1 MPDDFRASITNPD
14 AKDAY
19 PIATFTWLLI
29 PERINDPAK
38 LRAIKDFL
46 NWALTTGQGLT
57 SALDYAKLPSALIA
71 KEKTVIAK
79 IK

>member
-1 MPDDFRASITNPD
+1 MPDDFRVSITNPP

-29 PERINDPAK
+29 PEHMEDAAK

-46 NWALTTGQGLT
+46 NWALTTGQGYAQ
-57 SALDYAKLPSALIA
+57 SLDYAKLPAALIA
-71 KEKTVIAK
+71 KEQTAITK